1 MMHTLNILF
10 NIMLE
15 VLATAEGKNNKSN
28 TSRLARC
35 KTVFVLKQLDC
46 QCRKP

>member
-1 MMHTLNILF
+1 
-10 NIMLE
+10 MLE

-35 KTVFVLKQLDC
+35 KIVFVLNNWTTSVENPKESIL
-46 QCRKP
+46 KIY